1 MSAWRTRR
9 ARALALAIE
18 MPHAEE
24 ILRCYAAV
32 TEVQERLAIDV
43 PATKWVATAQAEN
56 QEGPALDL
64 GRLPLAEVLSLFDD
78 FLGGVNGVG
87 TDVMVAEGARLASS
101 GAAERR
107 ALLEAAFR
115 SGATAVAEWP
125 FHVRAFLETITTTLA
140 GRLLPGLEASE
151 GPSPSTC
158 RVCGAPP
165 LVATLRDRP
174 GALGSR
180 GLVCGL
186 CGSEQR
192 IRRLTCAFC
201 GESSADEL
209 PVHSA
214 ESVPHVRIDECRT
227 CRRYL
232 KTVDLRR
239 RGDAVPIVDE
249 LATVELDLWAREQ
262 GLAKGCANL
271 FGL

>member
-1 MSAWRTRR
+1 MTVWRSRR
-9 ARALALAIE
+9 ARALALAVE
-18 MPHAEE
+18 VPHAEE

-32 TEVQERLAIDV
+32 TEAQERLATDL
-43 PATKWVATAQAEN
+43 PATKWLAIAQTEAEG
-56 QEGPALDL
+56 GPALHL
-64 GRLPLAEVLSLFDD
+64 TRLPLAELLPLLDE
-78 FLGGVNGVG
+78 FLDGMMGIG
-87 TDVMVAEGARLASS
+87 TDVMIAEGARLA
-101 GAAERR
+101 GTEPTERR
-107 ALLEAAFR
+107 ALLQA
-115 SGATAVAEWP
+115 AVASTGRTITDGP
-125 FHVRAFLETITTTLA
+125 FHVRALLETIATTLA
-140 GRLLPGLEASE
+140 GRLLPAVEATE

-180 GLVCGL
+180 GLVCSL

-201 GESSADEL
+201 GESAADSL
-209 PVHSA
+209 VVHSA

-249 LATVELDLWAREQ
+249 LATIELDLWAREQ
-262 GLAKGCANL
+262 GLTKGCVSL
-271 FGL
+271 LGL

>member
-1 MSAWRTRR
+1 MNVWQTRR
-9 ARALALAIE
+9 QRALALAVE
-18 MPHAEE
+18 VPHAEE

-43 PATKWVATAQAEN
+43 PATKWVAIAQTESR
-56 QEGPALDL
+56 EGPALDL
-64 GRLPLAEVLSLFDD
+64 GRLPLAEALLLFDD
-78 FLGGVNGVG
+78 FLGGMSGVG
-87 TDVMVAEGARLASS
+87 TEVMSTEGARLA
-101 GAAERR
+101 GAEAAERR
-107 ALLEAAFR
+107 ALLEPAL
-115 SGATAVAEWP
+115 GKGAVAIGEWP
-125 FHVRAFLETITTTLA
+125 FHVRAFLETIAATVA
-140 GRLLPGLEASE
+140 GRVLPGVEATE
-151 GPSPSTC
+151 GAAPHWC

-165 LVATLRDRP
+165 LVCTLRDRP

-192 IRRLTCAFC
+192 LRRLTCAFC
-201 GESSADEL
+201 GESSADQL
-209 PVHSA
+209 PVHAA

-239 RGDAVPIVDE
+239 HGDAVPNVDE
-249 LATVELDLWAREQ
+249 LATVELDIWAREQ
-262 GLAKGCANL
+262 GLTKGCANL